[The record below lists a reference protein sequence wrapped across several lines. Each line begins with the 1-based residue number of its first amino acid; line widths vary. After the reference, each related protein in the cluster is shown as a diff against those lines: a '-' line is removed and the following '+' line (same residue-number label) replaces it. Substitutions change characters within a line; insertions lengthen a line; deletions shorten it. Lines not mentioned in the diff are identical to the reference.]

1 MESAKAVAAA
11 SIESDSEPI
20 ACDMEGIG
28 VVVAATDDSGVMESC
43 GWRVGVLEPTS
54 SGSGA
59 KWGSPVSRQTTQ
71 TIRSP

>member
-1 MESAKAVAAA
+1 MAAA

-28 VVVAATDDSGVMESC
+28 VVVAATDDPGGMESRD
-43 GWRVGVLEPTS
+43 WLVGFLESTS

-59 KWGSPVSRQTTQ
+59 KWASPVSRQTTQ